1 MVRKNGRVGLEI
13 PSVLSS
19 YDIQWRGIAQNAF
32 EIPIT
37 GGIQGKKLEDQS
49 ERRETHI
56 SNKGGSRGLLGCP
69 ITVTL

>member
-1 MVRKNGRVGLEI
+1 MIFSGEELPKMPL
-13 PSVLSS
+13 
-19 YDIQWRGIAQNAF
+19 RGC